1 MATETKVINVAP
13 ESELGRFLEEIG
25 EAPVV
30 LEKDGERYVL
40 AREDAHDIWA
50 DYDPEK
56 VRQALLQSAG
66 ALADID
72 RESLLSDITRSA
84 RTEQSRTP
92 RPIIHALPH

>member
-1 MATETKVINVAP
+1 MAAETKVINVAP

-50 DYDPEK
+50 DYNPEK

-72 RESLLSDITRSA
+72 RESLLSDLHAA
-84 RTEQSRTP
+84 REQNTP
-92 RPIIHALPH
+92 GRPDR

>member
-30 LEKDGERYVL
+30 LEKNGERYVL

-56 VRQALLQSAG
+56 VRQALRQGTGILAG
-66 ALADID
+66 VD
-72 RESLLSDITRSA
+72 RESLLSDIHAA
-84 RTEQSRTP
+84 REQNSSG
-92 RPIIHALPH
+92 RPDR

>member
-13 ESELGRFLEEIG
+13 GSELGRFLEEIG

-56 VRQALLQSAG
+56 VRQALPQSAG
-66 ALADID
+66 ALAGID
-72 RESLLSDITRSA
+72 RESLLSDTHAA
-84 RTEQSRTP
+84 REQNSP
-92 RPIIHALPH
+92 GRPDR

>member
-25 EAPVV
+25 EVPVI

-40 AREDAHDIWA
+40 AREAAHDIWA
-50 DYDPEK
+50 DYNPEK

-66 ALADID
+66 ALAGVD
-72 RESLLSDITRSA
+72 RKSLLSDIHAA
-84 RTEQSRTP
+84 REQNSP
-92 RPIIHALPH
+92 GRPDR

>member
-1 MATETKVINVAP
+1 MAAETKVINVAP

-25 EAPVV
+25 EAPVF

-50 DYDPEK
+50 DYSPEK

-72 RESLLSDITRSA
+72 RESLLSDIHAA
-84 RTEQSRTP
+84 REQNSP
-92 RPIIHALPH
+92 GRPDR

>member
-1 MATETKVINVAP
+1 MAAETKVINVAP
-13 ESELGRFLEEIG
+13 ESELGRLLAEIG
-25 EAPVV
+25 AAPVI

-50 DYDPEK
+50 DYNPEK

-72 RESLLSDITRSA
+72 RESLLSDIHAA
-84 RTEQSRTP
+84 RAQHDRG
-92 RPIIHALPH
+92 RPDR

>member
-1 MATETKVINVAP
+1 MATESKVISVAP

-30 LEKDGERYVL
+30 LEKDGGRNVL

-56 VRQALLQSAG
+56 VRQALLRSAG

-72 RESLLSDITRSA
+72 RESLLSDMRA
-84 RTEQSRTP
+84 GRW
-92 RPIIHALPH
+92 

>member
-1 MATETKVINVAP
+1 MAAESKVINVAP

-50 DYDPEK
+50 DYNPEK

-66 ALADID
+66 ALAGID
-72 RESLLSDITRSA
+72 RKSLLS
-84 RTEQSRTP
+84 E
-92 RPIIHALPH
+92 IHAAREQNSPGRPDR

>member
-30 LEKDGERYVL
+30 LDRDGERYVL
-40 AREDAHDIWA
+40 AREAANDIWA
-50 DYDPEK
+50 DYNPEK

-66 ALADID
+66 ALAGVD
-72 RESLLSDITRSA
+72 RESLLSDIHAA
-84 RTEQSRTP
+84 REQNSP
-92 RPIIHALPH
+92 GRPDR

>member
-1 MATETKVINVAP
+1 MAAETKVISVAP
-13 ESELGRFLEEIG
+13 ESELGRLLAEIG
-25 EAPVV
+25 AVPVI
-30 LEKDGERYVL
+30 LDRDGNRYVL

-72 RESLLSDITRSA
+72 RESLLSDIHAA
-84 RTEQSRTP
+84 REQNSP
-92 RPIIHALPH
+92 GRPDR

>member
-13 ESELGRFLEEIG
+13 ESELGRLLAEIG
-25 EAPVV
+25 AVPVV

-56 VRQALLQSAG
+56 VRQALLQGAG
-66 ALADID
+66 ALAGID
-72 RESLLSDITRSA
+72 RESLLSDIRAA
-84 RTEQSRTP
+84 RE
-92 RPIIHALPH
+92 

>member
-25 EAPVV
+25 EAPVI
-30 LEKDGERYVL
+30 LDRDGERYVL
-40 AREDAHDIWA
+40 AREDAHDHWA
-50 DYDPEK
+50 DYSPEK

-72 RESLLSDITRSA
+72 RESLLSDIHAA
-84 RTEQSRTP
+84 REQNSP
-92 RPIIHALPH
+92 GRPDR

>member
-13 ESELGRFLEEIG
+13 ESELGRLLAEIG
-25 EAPVV
+25 AAPVI
-30 LEKDGERYVL
+30 LDRDGERYVL

-66 ALADID
+66 ALAGID
-72 RESLLSDITRSA
+72 RKSLLSDIHAA
-84 RTEQSRTP
+84 REQNSP
-92 RPIIHALPH
+92 GRPDR

>member
-50 DYDPEK
+50 DYNPEK

-72 RESLLSDITRSA
+72 RKSLLSDIHAA
-84 RTEQSRTP
+84 RAQHDRGHP
-92 RPIIHALPH
+92 DR

>member
-72 RESLLSDITRSA
+72 RESLLSDIHAA
-84 RTEQSRTP
+84 REQNSP
-92 RPIIHALPH
+92 GRPDR

>member
-13 ESELGRFLEEIG
+13 ESELGRLLEEIG
-25 EAPVV
+25 AAPVI
-30 LEKDGERYVL
+30 LDRDGERYVL

-72 RESLLSDITRSA
+72 RESLLSDIHAA
-84 RTEQSRTP
+84 REQNSP
-92 RPIIHALPH
+92 GRPDR

>member
-25 EAPVV
+25 EAPVI

-72 RESLLSDITRSA
+72 RESLLSDIHAA
-84 RTEQSRTP
+84 REQNSP
-92 RPIIHALPH
+92 GRPDR

>member
-13 ESELGRFLEEIG
+13 ESELGRLLAEIG
-25 EAPVV
+25 AAPVI
-30 LEKDGERYVL
+30 LDRDGERYVL

-50 DYDPEK
+50 GYDPEK

-72 RESLLSDITRSA
+72 RESLLSDIHAA
-84 RTEQSRTP
+84 REQNSP
-92 RPIIHALPH
+92 GRPDR

>member
-40 AREDAHDIWA
+40 AREAAHDIWA

-66 ALADID
+66 ALAGID
-72 RESLLSDITRSA
+72 RESLLNDIRAA
-84 RTEQSRTP
+84 RAQHDP
-92 RPIIHALPH
+92 GHPDP

>member
-1 MATETKVINVAP
+1 M
-13 ESELGRFLEEIG
+13 GDFLEEIG

-40 AREDAHDIWA
+40 AREDSHDTWA

-66 ALADID
+66 ALTDID
-72 RESLLSDITRSA
+72 RESLLSDIHAA
-84 RTEQSRTP
+84 REQNSP
-92 RPIIHALPH
+92 GRPDR

>member
-1 MATETKVINVAP
+1 M
-13 ESELGRFLEEIG
+13 EEIG

-72 RESLLSDITRSA
+72 RESLLSDIHAA
-84 RTEQSRTP
+84 REQNSRG
-92 RPIIHALPH
+92 RPDR

>member
-13 ESELGRFLEEIG
+13 GSELGRFLEEIG

-50 DYDPEK
+50 DYRPGEG
-56 VRQALLQSAG
+56 QAGIAPKRRRLGRHRPGEPAK
-66 ALADID
+66 
-72 RESLLSDITRSA
+72 RYTRSA
-84 RTEQSRTP
+84 RTEQPRTP
-92 RPIIHALPH
+92 RPLIHALPH